1 MIRNYSMKILNTNW
15 NILLQFFNFDINLW
29 RRAFSSAKNLNS
41 QLLPS
46 SYSSFTQ
53 NMLDFYSRELAN
65 MGPHSKYPRFDLTLS
80 FYIFLNPDKHTPSG
94 NTLNTG
100 IDFTQVCLHVPFCE
114 QCSWEIIKQILINNK
129 NMELSY
135 QYLKTIKYPSK
146 TDF

>member
-1 MIRNYSMKILNTNW
+1 MILNYSKKILNTNW
-15 NILLQFFNFDINLW
+15 NILLQFFNFNISLW
-29 RRAFSSAKNLNS
+29 RWAFSSSKNLNS
-41 QLLPS
+41 QLPLS

-80 FYIFLNPDKHTPSG
+80 FYIFLNPNKHIPSG

-100 IDFTQVCLHVPFCE
+100 IDFTQVCLHIPFYE
-114 QCSWEIIKQILINNK
+114 QYSWEIRKQILVKNK